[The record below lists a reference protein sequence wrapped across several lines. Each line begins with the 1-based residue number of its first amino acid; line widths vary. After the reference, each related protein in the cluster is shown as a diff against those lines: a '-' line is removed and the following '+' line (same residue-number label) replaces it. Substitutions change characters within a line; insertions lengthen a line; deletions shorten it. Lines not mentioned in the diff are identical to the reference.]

1 MWAYNFRHD
10 TSLFLEYHSA
20 LKVFWVI
27 ENEIKFQT
35 KEKSLILAIN
45 LLLILININF
55 VIEIN
60 KGGQVKGKLF

>member
-1 MWAYNFRHD
+1 MVHNLGMIQVY
-10 TSLFLEYHSA
+10 FLNINSA